1 MPGPCKVAAILLL
14 LLAGFARP
22 SGDPEGFHIWKA
34 AELKSISKALAPK
47 LNGSPTALEQI
58 PGAGNFSFIKIY
70 RSGTG
75 QAELHE
81 TQADVF
87 VVETGEATLVY
98 GGKLVDGKTTAPHE
112 MRGSAVEGGEERKLA
127 PGDVVSIPA
136 RIPHWVKVAPG
147 KDVAYFIV
155 KVTQ

>member
-1 MPGPCKVAAILLL
+1 MKLIPVALLCAG
-14 LLAGFARP
+14 LALPAAA
-22 SGDPEGFHIWKA
+22 PEGVQVWKSS
-34 AELKSISKALAPK
+34 ELKGIAKALAPK
-47 LNGSPTALEQI
+47 LNGTPTALEQI
-58 PGAGNFSFIKIY
+58 PGVGSYSFIKIY
-70 RSGTG
+70 RNGTG
-75 QAELHE
+75 QAEYHE

-112 MRGSAVEGGEERKLA
+112 MRGTSIDGGEERKLA

-136 RIPHWVKVAPG
+136 KLPHWVKLAPG
-147 KDVAYFIV
+147 KDIGYFLV